1 MVLEAPRF
9 LEGDGTVIEVVM
21 AEEVEATAVLVP
33 GLPGKGAPDEEEATA
48 VEEEA

>member
-9 LEGDGTVIEVVM
+9 LEGDGTVM
-21 AEEVEATAVLVP
+21 AEEVETTAVLVP